1 MISHL
6 THPFIPDTSVV
17 RRAERIIAQ
26 YARTRVEIV
35 FNRACGFSDESLDGA
50 NDAIERYAEEN
61 LLMTKSLWRA
71 SIRSS

>member
-1 MISHL
+1 M
-6 THPFIPDTSVV
+6 

-35 FNRACGFSDESLDGA
+35 FNRACRFSDESLDDA